1 MYNTRKKATDGL
13 TPQQR
18 KCAEIE
24 ANNPMAGCKEIAE
37 MTGQSIAAI
46 WKYHCEDAYID
57 LVHKLTEKRF
67 RRLEKE
73 AVECLRVGM
82 KRGNVKCATYILDY
96 LGYKPTDN
104 VNITSGDINIVID
117 DDNSETE

>member
-1 MYNTRKKATDGL
+1 MYNSRKKDEKGL
-13 TPQQR
+13 TIQQI

-24 ANNPMAGCKEIAE
+24 ANNPMAGCKELAE
-37 MTGQSIAAI
+37 MTGQKISAI
-46 WKYHCEDAYID
+46 WKYHCDDNYLE

-67 RRLEKE
+67 RKLEKE

-104 VNITSGDINIVID
+104 INITSGDININITED
-117 DDNSETE
+117 D